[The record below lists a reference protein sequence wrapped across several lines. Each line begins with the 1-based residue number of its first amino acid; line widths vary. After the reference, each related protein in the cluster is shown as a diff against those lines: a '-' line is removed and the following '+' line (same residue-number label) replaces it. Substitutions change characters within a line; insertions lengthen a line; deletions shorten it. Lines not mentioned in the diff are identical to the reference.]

1 VLEALVANG
10 VCEFVGMFKFKP
22 LVTRSGFVFDQR
34 IEEIYIL
41 LVRFKDRSRMI
52 NLINP
57 YERITD
63 SDKTSPHG
71 HAHLQTK
78 V

>member
-1 VLEALVANG
+1 MLEALVANG
-10 VCEFVGMFKFKP
+10 VCEFVGMFKSKP
-22 LVTRSGFVFDQR
+22 LVTRCRIVFDQR
-34 IEEIYIL
+34 IEEVYIL
-41 LVRFKDRSRMI
+41 HVGFKDKSRMI
-52 NLINP
+52 NLMNS

-71 HAHLQTK
+71 CGHLQTK